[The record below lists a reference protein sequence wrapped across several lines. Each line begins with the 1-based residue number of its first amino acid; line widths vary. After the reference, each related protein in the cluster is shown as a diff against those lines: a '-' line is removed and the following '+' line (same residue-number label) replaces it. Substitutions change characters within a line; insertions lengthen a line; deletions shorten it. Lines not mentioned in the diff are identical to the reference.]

1 MAKSTLSSQEVDDFM
16 RMLEHPLHAEL
27 SALRALIMAVDSGI
41 EEGIKWNAPSFF
53 YRDYFAT
60 FNLRSTDKIQ
70 AIFHTGAKVKASATE
85 GLEIDDPYGTMKWLA
100 KDRCML
106 TLQDMAD
113 LEAKRES
120 LESIIRQWIQQM

>member
-1 MAKSTLSSQEVDDFM
+1 MSELD
-16 RMLEHPLHAEL
+16 HPLRYEL
-27 SALRALIMAVDSGI
+27 AALRALIMGVDPGI

-85 GLEIDDPYGTMKWLA
+85 GMEIDDPHGVMKWLA

-113 LEAKRES
+113 LEAKRHA